1 MSVRRR
7 RPISPASRLQEAL
20 CVVFTACLLPAPAT
34 AAPFEF
40 ADPFVTQGTGVA
52 LSVPRI
58 VGAQER
64 KTHLPKSIAAGDTI
78 SPIFQDVFPCTSLFC
93 RRPNAGTLTVLVR
106 RLQTPVVDDSG
117 NDSTVLRRRAEEM
130 LAAGLKQQEKSVLID
145 GSKKVSDGFERS
157 LRTVRMDNGLWVY
170 MQDLDAHDNSKVTAY
185 WRVLSDNYTL
195 TVSLVTYDH
204 MLPPDVT
211 IKELDLALSE
221 FVARMVVAPL
231 PATP

>member
-7 RPISPASRLQEAL
+7 CLISPASRLRGAL
-20 CVVFTACLLPAPAT
+20 RVAFAACLLPAT
-34 AAPFEF
+34 AISAPFEF
-40 ADPFVTQGTGVA
+40 AEPFVTQGTGVA

-58 VGAQER
+58 VGALEH
-64 KTHLPKSIAAGDTI
+64 KKHLPKLIAAGDSI

-93 RRPNAGTLTVLVR
+93 RRSDAGTLMVLVH
-106 RLQTPVVDDSG
+106 RLQTPVVDVSG
-117 NDSTVLRRRAEEM
+117 NDSKVLRRRAEEM
-130 LAAGLKQQEKSVLID
+130 LAAGLRQQERSSLADK
-145 GSKKVSDGFERS
+145 SKKISDAFERS
-157 LRTVRMDNGLWVY
+157 LRIVRMDNGLWAY
-170 MQDLDAHDNSKVTAY
+170 MQDLDARDNSKVTAY

-204 MLPPDVT
+204 MLPRDVT

-221 FVARMVVAPL
+221 FVARMVVTPL